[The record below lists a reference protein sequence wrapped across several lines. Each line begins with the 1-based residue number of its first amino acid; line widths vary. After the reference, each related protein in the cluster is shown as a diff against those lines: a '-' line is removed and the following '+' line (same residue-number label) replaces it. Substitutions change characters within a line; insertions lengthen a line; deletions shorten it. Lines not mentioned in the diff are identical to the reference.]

1 MGRPRILDEKL
12 LEKIVLKKNDGSD
25 LLSVTKLVSGRAR
38 RSHVSSPVALILTA
52 RDYNIG
58 TSVYEGKLT
67 DSQKAELRGASL
79 TAVPVQNGSNG
90 NRRAA
95 SEPKKMLILIDYDTT
110 DYFKKGH
117 IAELNRAYT
126 YGCYT
131 VVFTLARKIVENLI
145 IDILKAKYPEAKKE
159 NKELYFD
166 TSQGRL
172 KDFDVILSSLKS
184 KKSDFGT
191 ENKGVER
198 LCDLAKSLKNNA
210 NDKTHSWYHL
220 VKNKTE
226 IDNLQLQAI
235 IEIIKKLEKT
245 VGLR

>member
-12 LEKIVLKKNDGSD
+12 LNKIVQKKNDGSTV
-25 LLSVTKLVSGRAR
+25 LSVTKTVSSRAR

-52 RDYNIG
+52 RDHSIG
-58 TSVYEGKLT
+58 TSTFENTLT
-67 DSQKAELRGASL
+67 DAQKAELRGVITSALPVSFASSPKRQ
-79 TAVPVQNGSNG
+79 T
-90 NRRAA
+90 
-95 SEPKKMLILIDYDTT
+95 SEQRKIITLIDYDTT

-117 IAELNRAYT
+117 VSELNRAYT

-131 VVFTLARKIVENLI
+131 AVFTLARKIVENLI
-145 IDILKAKYPEAKKE
+145 IDILKAKYPESKKE

-166 TSQGRL
+166 TAQGRL
-172 KDFDVILSSLKS
+172 KDFSVILSNLKG

-198 LCDLAKSLKNNA
+198 LCSLAGSLKDNA

-226 IDNLQLQAI
+226 IDGLQLQSI
-235 IEIIKKLEKT
+235 IEIIKKLEKI
-245 VGLR
+245 VGIRS